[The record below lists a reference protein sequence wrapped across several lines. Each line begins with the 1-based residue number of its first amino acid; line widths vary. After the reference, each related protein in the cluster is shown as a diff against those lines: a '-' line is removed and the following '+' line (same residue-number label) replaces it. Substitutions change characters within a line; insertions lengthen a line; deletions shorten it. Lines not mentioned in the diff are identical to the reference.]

1 MAAIMALARSR
12 PLAFGMGYSLLF
24 LAQLSGTVGWYT
36 SAKLGQTSEASA
48 FLPVLCLYTVPVAL
62 FSVAL
67 LGETLSAAGWLG
79 IVTGCGG
86 MLLIAS
92 A

>member
-1 MAAIMALARSR
+1 MTPTNIALIVGASV
-12 PLAFGMGYSLLF
+12 ALL
-24 LAQLSGTVGWYT
+24 LLGQLCGCLGWWT
-36 SAKLGQTSEASA
+36 SAKLGKTSEASA
-48 FLPVLCLYTVPVAL
+48 FIPVLCLYTVPVSV

-67 LGETLSAAGWLG
+67 LGESLSAAGWCG
-79 IVTGCGG
+79 VVVGCAG